1 MMIGS
6 RNIMQTFPGNA
17 ISAMQASGQ
26 CARLRSAL
34 FAPAT
39 TATRPSCD
47 RMSVALQ
54 VFMCKLRMSLRSGR
68 QVTGFSAFDVKLAR
82 HSVTRC
88 LPFDMI
94 FDFRGLRYCPI
105 EGGMVLTLTISTRSG
120 KRKFAFSL
128 YQPAV
133 SFPTERCEPLRSPQ
147 SVLESACR
155 FPRIETY
162 CASRCLAALHELTP
176 HL

>member
-1 MMIGS
+1 MRSTAARPLSSLRTVRITS
-6 RNIMQTFPGNA
+6 LPAR
-17 ISAMQASGQ
+17 ASSNTVCQ
-26 CARLRSAL
+26 PMPL
-34 FAPAT
+34 FAPIT

-94 FDFRGLRYCPI
+94 FDFG
-105 EGGMVLTLTISTRSG
+105 
-120 KRKFAFSL
+120 A
-128 YQPAV
+128 
-133 SFPTERCEPLRSPQ
+133 
-147 SVLESACR
+147 
-155 FPRIETY
+155 
-162 CASRCLAALHELTP
+162 
-176 HL
+176 